1 MLCHGTASAPSSGSY
16 KCALP
21 PGWQATAQALQCV
34 ALVCNHQ
41 LWTPALVAEAK
52 ALGLRCLSYTVND
65 EAEARRLISLG
76 TDGIVSDAVDLF
88 CPARGQAPADAQ
100 PGAAQ
105 GGATS

>member
-1 MLCHGTASAPSSGSY
+1 M
-16 KCALP
+16 
-21 PGWQATAQALQCV
+21 

-41 LWTPALVAEAK
+41 LWTPTLVAETK

-88 CPARGQAPADAQ
+88 CPARGQALADAQ

-105 GGATS
+105 GGASS